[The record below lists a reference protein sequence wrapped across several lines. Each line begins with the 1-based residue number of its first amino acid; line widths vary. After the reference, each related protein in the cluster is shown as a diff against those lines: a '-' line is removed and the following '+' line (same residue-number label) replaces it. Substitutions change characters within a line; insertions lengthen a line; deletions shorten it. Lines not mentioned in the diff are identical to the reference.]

1 MVEQKKGLED
11 MDWVI
16 DYITEWIEKSTDFKV
31 SNLGLIHK
39 PHKIGGKE

>member
-16 DYITEWIEKSTDFKV
+16 DYITEWIEKNTKFKV
-31 SNLGLIHK
+31 SLIQLTERK
-39 PHKIGGKE
+39 